1 MMSRQGW
8 TVLGLVCV
16 VASAAYAQDR
26 GTGVPTRSNPSGN
39 YNSSTGPGV
48 KAPSLLGTRR
58 FIRGY
63 KVGSR
68 LEKKQAA
75 APVEFDPGRAP
86 KAAPSVV
93 RGRGPGADVSLSAPQ
108 LVALLGDPMYSQD
121 GKHRTQKELLE
132 GGMTAVPALIQAL
145 EDQRVYEE
153 VTVQTPE
160 GPRVHKVTVAMV
172 ADEMLYEIVTPV
184 YQSKLERKMLPKS
197 MVMFTVKDWRAWH
210 AKRKGRSLEDVHQE
224 VRAVMDRYWQSSGEE
239 QLLE

>member
-1 MMSRQGW
+1 MVNRQGW
-8 TVLGLVCV
+8 KAFVLCCGL
-16 VASAAYAQDR
+16 APAAYAQDR

-39 YNSSTGPGV
+39 YNGSTGTGANV
-48 KAPSLLGTRR
+48 PSLLGTRR
-58 FIRGY
+58 FIRSY
-63 KVGSR
+63 KVGTR

-75 APVEFDPGRAP
+75 APVEFDPSRAP
-86 KAAPSVV
+86 RAAASVV

-121 GKHRTQKELLE
+121 GKRRTQKELLE

-145 EDQRVYEE
+145 EDHRVYEE
-153 VTVQTPE
+153 VTVESPD

-210 AKRKGRSLEDVHQE
+210 AKRKGRSLEEVHQE
-224 VRAVMDRYWQSSGEE
+224 VRGVMDRYWQASGEE